1 MRNIT
6 LISLLLALAAGAVLW
21 QKLLVK
27 NAPERVLQPAEH
39 SSTLNEGEKSEEEY
53 SGECEEQYA
62 GASECDSSND
72 IAEQDEMTEQRRRA
86 HDTMMESFDN
96 KYDKYRDQLDGKM

>member
-27 NAPERVLQPAEH
+27 NTPERLLEPAEY
-39 SSTLNEGEKSEEEY
+39 SSTINESEKSEEGS
-53 SGECEEQYA
+53 SGECEEPYA
-62 GASECDSSND
+62 GASECDSSNEN
-72 IAEQDEMTEQRRRA
+72 AEQDEMTEQRRRA
-86 HDTMMESFDN
+86 HDTMMKSFDN
-96 KYDKYRDQLDGKM
+96 KSDKYRDQLDGKM

>member
-27 NAPERVLQPAEH
+27 NAPERVFEPAEY
-39 SSTLNEGEKSEEEY
+39 SSTLNEGEKSDEDY
-53 SGECEEQYA
+53 TAECEEKYA
-62 GASECDSSND
+62 GASECDSSGE
-72 IAEQDEMTEQRRRA
+72 IAEQDEMTEQRQRA
-86 HDTMMESFDN
+86 HDTMMKSFDN